1 MPESTTRKKKS
12 VKPSAAANQST
23 NLDSADA
30 PNPAWF
36 APVMLGFM
44 LLGLIWI
51 ITFYVTGAQYPL
63 GSGLASVNA
72 ALNLGNWNILIGFGL
87 MMVGFVMSTRWK

>member
-1 MPESTTRKKKS
+1 MPESSTRKKKS
-12 VKPSAAANQST
+12 VKPSEAGNATSQHTDAAE
-23 NLDSADA
+23 
-30 PNPAWF
+30 PNPSWF
-36 APVMLGFM
+36 APVMFGFM

-63 GSGLASVNA
+63 GSGLNNVAP
-72 ALNLGNWNILIGFGL
+72 ALNLGNWNILIGFGV

>member
-12 VKPSAAANQST
+12 VKPSAAANLNTSH
-23 NLDSADA
+23 DDASA
-30 PNPAWF
+30 PNPSWF
-36 APVMLGFM
+36 APVMLGLM

-63 GSGLASVNA
+63 GSGLNNVNQ
-72 ALNLGNWNILIGFGL
+72 ALNLGNWNILIGFGI
-87 MMVGFVMSTRWK
+87 MMAGFIMSTRWK

>member
-1 MPESTTRKKKS
+1 MPESSSRKKS
-12 VKPSAAANQST
+12 VKPSDAANLSSA
-23 NLDSADA
+23 NDAKDS

-44 LLGLIWI
+44 VLGLVWI

-63 GSGLASVNA
+63 GSGLATING